1 VACCCMWGPASLLLV
16 AATSQPLP
24 ALRSKQITNWMAHPG
39 NGGAE
44 GGGRAEGSSEAVG
57 EAPAENVA
65 QHPLESPHRR
75 RGATRNQRDLRR
87 VSRNIAKMEAAA
99 VTSALGNS
107 SETEEEDDLVI
118 ILEDHT
124 DLMPPRLL
132 AFESRPAPD
141 DLQEKALVEPE
152 LTTGDGLDSSEV
164 TDLEVQAL
172 QRRKAI
178 LNLCNNCIHIH
189 RLHSSNKAL
198 TFRAVRTA
206 QKVIHRSLGRCRRS
220 RVVRA
225 PLVRIIAHWRELLTT
240 SQTVLQEEL
249 SLEASIA
256 LPDACNAMF
265 TKNMLAGSLQTLI
278 ERYDTIIVILTE
290 NDD

>member
-16 AATSQPLP
+16 AATWQPLR

-44 GGGRAEGSSEAVG
+44 GGARAEGGSEAVG

-65 QHPLESPHRR
+65 EHPLEPHRPR
-75 RGATRNQRDLRR
+75 SRNRHRWRHVRR
-87 VSRNIAKMEAAA
+87 VSRKIAKMEAAA
-99 VTSALGNS
+99 VTRALENS

-141 DLQEKALVEPE
+141 DLQETALVEPE
-152 LTTGDGLDSSEV
+152 LATRDGRDSSEV
-164 TDLEVQAL
+164 ADLEVQAL

-206 QKVIHRSLGRCRRS
+206 EGFIHRSLGCCRRS

-265 TKNMLAGSLQTLI
+265 TKNMSAGSLQTLI
-278 ERYDTIIVILTE
+278 KHYDTIIAILIE
-290 NDD
+290 NAD